1 MINAR
6 CCKLYVGYIAIA
18 TFEWKSSLGLMV
30 CIKISKYLHIKDLF
44 PTPQPIFDAV
54 PRPLPQSIK
63 AVIKSIVLLY
73 DMDSMEVDK

>member
-1 MINAR
+1 
-6 CCKLYVGYIAIA
+6 
-18 TFEWKSSLGLMV
+18 MV

-44 PTPQPIFDAV
+44 PTPLPIFDAV

>member
-1 MINAR
+1 MPDAASCMLVSYCNFWVEI
-6 CCKLYVGYIAIA
+6 LM
-18 TFEWKSSLGLMV
+18 FSLGLMV

>member
-1 MINAR
+1 MPDAASCMLASYCNFWVEI
-6 CCKLYVGYIAIA
+6 LM
-18 TFEWKSSLGLMV
+18 FSLGLMV
-30 CIKISKYLHIKDLF
+30 CIKISKYLHIKE
-44 PTPQPIFDAV
+44 TPQPIFDAV